1 MPKPAPSLRR
11 AAWHLSRLGWR
22 IRSKGDVVRAV
33 EDFQRGWN
41 LGPALVIDG
50 VVGPKT
56 MAAILQSSDRRRKGL
71 PTASPHFSWTEARC
85 KCGGRYA
92 GCRTIRVHRGLWQ
105 SLEDLRAAHYGR
117 GLPLISVYRCPG
129 RNAAVG
135 GARLSQHMAG
145 LAADIPSTVKSSR
158 VKALK
163 AFAGIGITASTDT
176 VAHVDR
182 RDLAGGPSV
191 TNPATWFYN

>member
-1 MPKPAPSLRR
+1 MPKPASLRR

-22 IRSKGDVVRAV
+22 IRSTGDVVRAI
-33 EDFQRGWN
+33 EDLQRGWN
-41 LGPALVIDG
+41 LGPALVVDG
-50 VVGPKT
+50 VLGPKT
-56 MAAILQSSDRRRKGL
+56 MSAILASSARRRRGL

-92 GCRTIRVHRGLWQ
+92 GCRTIRVHRALWQ
-105 SLEDLRAAHYGR
+105 SLEEYRTAFCPR

-145 LAADIPSTVKSSR
+145 LAADIPSTVTSSR
-158 VKALK
+158 VRALA
-163 AFAGIGITASTDT
+163 AFGGIGITARTDT

-191 TNPATWFYN
+191 TSPATWFYN